1 MKKLYLKEILKYLI
15 PILMLMVISFLN
27 MYNARFILDLYNNYL
42 LKQVIYYLIGFIIV
56 FICIK
61 VDYKFIY
68 KNIFVLYIFMNCLL
82 LYVLFFLCNKN
93 STICYIGLILALYL
107 FNLVSL

>member
-82 LYVLFFLCNKN
+82 LYVLFFIK
-93 STICYIGLILALYL
+93 TP
-107 FNLVSL
+107 